1 VPQCLPILVS
11 DGILRPLIALLKLPD
26 AAVEASAAELLAK
39 LAQVKEYQLQI
50 SHEDTLPQARV
61 APAAAAAAAR
71 PTAAAARPPPPPPPA
86 APSPTTPAPHPPA
99 L

>member
-1 VPQCLPILVS
+1 MPQCLPILVS

-50 SHEDTLPQARV
+50 SHEDTLPQVRV
-61 APAAAAAAAR
+61 AAAPAAAHPHPSA
-71 PTAAAARPPPPPPPA
+71 PPSPPPA
-86 APSPTTPAPHPPA
+86 